1 MRVTMRCRIWPILSA
16 TVVLPV
22 PGAPVK
28 LMCSEGTEVSR
39 PSLSRIWVGGQG
51 FGSDAERRGRSIS
64 MTSRE
69 RLGFG
74 FGFGLGSGLGLGSG
88 GTGIRVRVG
97 IRGHLVHDEQ
107 RGDLAHTVL
116 DGQQTD
122 EVVVELGEDVLV
134 GCGVR
139 LRIRLRRRVKSEGE
153 LWKARARASAG
164 RGGGGAGSRASAFK
178 QQLGGLVRSMA
189 ATRCHYVRCVNPRA
203 AAASALQGKP
213 PPPPPPTAGLHS
225 ATADRVARD
234 RARGVPTV
242 PTAAETETEM
252 DMEVVEQLAAAAAG
266 LEQEFDAPRVL
277 AQLQALG
284 TLQAVQMARHGYPDL

>member
-1 MRVTMRCRIWPILSA
+1 MAAAAAA
-16 TVVLPV
+16 TPRT
-22 PGAPVK
+22 P
-28 LMCSEGTEVSR
+28 EG
-39 PSLSRIWVGGQG
+39 G
-51 FGSDAERRGRSIS
+51 
-64 MTSRE
+64 
-69 RLGFG
+69 
-74 FGFGLGSGLGLGSG
+74 GSGTPGGGGGGSTPARLTG
-88 GTGIRVRVG
+88 GRPPRP
-97 IRGHLVHDEQ
+97 
-107 RGDLAHTVL
+107 
-116 DGQQTD
+116 
-122 EVVVELGEDVLV
+122 
-134 GCGVR
+134 GVP
-139 LRIRLRRRVKSEGE
+139 
-153 LWKARARASAG
+153 G

-234 RARGVPTV
+234 RAGGVPTV